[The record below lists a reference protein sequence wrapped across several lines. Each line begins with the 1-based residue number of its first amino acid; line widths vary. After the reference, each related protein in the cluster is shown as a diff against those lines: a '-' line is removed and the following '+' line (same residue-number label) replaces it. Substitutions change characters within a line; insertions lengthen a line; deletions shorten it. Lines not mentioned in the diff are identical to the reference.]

1 MREILPIA
9 SRRQTTALAWTML
22 IRQRAALVFGLSA
35 ALLQGICLFIG
46 PWVLGRLVDDIRA
59 GEDTALKWS
68 LVIGVSAV
76 LGGIFEGAV
85 TILVARITEPALAEV
100 REDVVSNALHLPT
113 ARIEQAG
120 QGDLLSRVGDDISI
134 VSKAVTEVIPDLTYS
149 LVNIAF
155 GAAGIFFLDWRIGL
169 AGLCAAPFYYLALR
183 WYLPRSGPFY
193 ARERVALG
201 ERSEAL
207 VSGIYGARTLRAYR
221 LNAGHIDR
229 INTRSAEAMDISIA
243 RFRLL
248 GRFFGRINRAEYFG
262 MSFVLASGFAL
273 VRADFI
279 TVGAA
284 TAAAL
289 YFHKMF
295 APIGTL
301 IYHADNAQS
310 AGASLARIAGVI
322 LMPHELGTSHASG
335 PDKTLT
341 IDSVSHRYDAAEV
354 VHAVSLRLVPGERVA
369 LVGQTG
375 AGKSTLAA
383 VAAGILPPTSGTVR
397 LGDIDI
403 NTLDPAALR
412 KEIVLL
418 TQDVH
423 VFSGTLA
430 EDLRMVHPE
439 ADDDALRNALEAVGA
454 DWFGSLPDGL
464 ETVVGEGAFTLT
476 PMQAQ
481 HLALARL
488 ILADPAVA
496 ILDEATAEAGSTGAR
511 ELESAAL
518 AATSGR
524 TALIVAHRLTQ
535 AESAD
540 RVIVL
545 DDGRIIEHGTH
556 DELVAA
562 GGRYAALWQAWS
574 AN

>member
-35 ALLQGICLFIG
+35 ALLQGMCLFIG

-134 VSKAVTEVIPDLTYS
+134 VSKAITEVIPDLTYS

-169 AGLCAAPFYYLALR
+169 AGLCAAPLYYLALR

-262 MSFVLASGFAL
+262 MCFVLGSGFAL
-273 VRADFI
+273 VRGDFI

-295 APIGTL
+295 SPIGTL

-423 VFSGTLA
+423 VFSGSLA

-439 ADDDALRNALEAVGA
+439 ADDDALRDALEAVGA
-454 DWFGSLPDGL
+454 GWFGSLPDGL
-464 ETVVGEGAFTLT
+464 ETIVGEGAFTLT

-545 DDGRIIEHGTH
+545 DDGRIIEHGSH

>member
-9 SRRQTTALAWTML
+9 SRRETTALAWTML
-22 IRQRAALVFGLSA
+22 VRQRAALLVGLSA

-68 LVIGVSAV
+68 LVIGASAV

-100 REDVVSNALHLPT
+100 REDVVRNALHLPN

-155 GAAGIFFLDWRIGL
+155 GAAGIFLLDWRIGL
-169 AGLCAAPFYYLALR
+169 AGLCAAPFYYLAMR

-221 LNAGHIDR
+221 LNDGHIDR
-229 INTRSAEAMDISIA
+229 INTRSAEAMNISIA

-262 MSFVLASGFAL
+262 MSFVLAAGFVL
-273 VRADFI
+273 VRNDAI

-322 LMPHELGTSHASG
+322 LMPHELGTSRASG

-341 IDSVSHRYDAAEV
+341 IDAVSHRYDAAEV
-354 VHAVSLRLVPGERVA
+354 VHAVSLRLLPGERVA

-383 VAAGILPPTSGTVR
+383 VAAGILPPTSGSVC

-403 NTLDPAALR
+403 NTLDPATLR
-412 KEIVLL
+412 KEVVLL

-439 ADDDALRNALEAVGA
+439 ASDEALRDALETVGA

-464 ETVVGEGAFTLT
+464 GTIVGEGAYTLT

-488 ILADPAVA
+488 ILTDPAVA

-518 AATSGR
+518 AATAGR

-556 DELVAA
+556 GELVAA

-574 AN
+574 TN